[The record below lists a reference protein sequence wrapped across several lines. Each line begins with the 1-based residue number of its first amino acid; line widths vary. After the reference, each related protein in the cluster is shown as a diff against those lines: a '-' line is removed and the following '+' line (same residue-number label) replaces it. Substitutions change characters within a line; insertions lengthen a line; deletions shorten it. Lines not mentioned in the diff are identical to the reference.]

1 MLEVDVCLK
10 TSLNNLS
17 ILCECVCVREY
28 ARMRDQKVIKRKDG
42 VNVCVYVSCFPLFS
56 LGIFCVSGCESK
68 KLYCFGGNNKS
79 IYKCWKQPITIMF
92 TFNWNEFKELEK
104 RNCKL
109 NKP

>member
-17 ILCECVCVREY
+17 ILCVCEY

-42 VNVCVYVSCFPLFS
+42 VNVCVYASCFPLFRHF
-56 LGIFCVSGCESK
+56 LCEWVRVKETIVLEETTKAFISV
-68 KLYCFGGNNKS
+68 GNNL
-79 IYKCWKQPITIMF
+79 TIMF